1 MTDDEIKEIK
11 IRYNIADHEKYEG
24 KKYRDTAR
32 YFMDLYTAERKATE
46 RLAFRLDQYGHCPL
60 WLLMSKQGLPWCDS
74 EYTREKRHCT
84 GEDVECWLKWAR
96 EGNDDKQK
104 LKVKLNMTGKEEPRI
119 HYPEENDDK

>member
-32 YFMDLYTAERKATE
+32 YFMDLYTAERKVTE
-46 RLAFRLDQYGHCPL
+46 RVKALIN
-60 WLLMSKQGLPWCDS
+60 S
-74 EYTREKRHCT
+74 REWNLIWAYEEAAEKDWK
-84 GEDVECWLKWAR
+84 ELLKWAR

-104 LKVKLNMTGKEEPRI
+104 LKVKLNMTGQEEPRI
-119 HYPEENDDK
+119 HYPEDNDDKTHD